1 MNYLHLIQELE
12 ELVRQRGTQLRYEK
26 GDFEGGYCILKE
38 QKTLVVNK
46 KVHEMRKAAVL
57 AQALSEIGIDGVFVK
72 PAVRAFIEDE
82 MAKILKKK

>member
-1 MNYLHLIQELE
+1 MNYLQLIQELE

-26 GDFEGGYCILKE
+26 GDFEGGYCVLKE
-38 QKTLVVNK
+38 QKVLVVNK

-82 MAKILKKK
+82 MAKIKKMK